1 MLFLLGHAYL
11 WSIGVEHGDP
21 SLWNMLYDPVTNCGV
36 FSDYDLAI
44 LRGQARLFGDQRTGT
59 VAFMAVELL
68 SNEYFE
74 GQLQR
79 QYGHELEAFIWVFA
93 FASLHYREGRAKK
106 NSPVSGWSTSNYIA
120 CRRHKADFWRSQE
133 LIKLRSTAE
142 TDCAD
147 QLELIVQLVRWAY
160 KLDGARGDAAIY
172 SDAGP
177 LPGSDMRS
185 TLASF
190 LTTLKSSK
198 IQLAPL
204 EEVVAKLE
212 EISQAGE

>member
-1 MLFLLGHAYL
+1 
-11 WSIGVEHGDP
+11 VEHGDP
-21 SLWNMLYDPVTNCGV
+21 SLWNMLYDPVADCGV

-44 LRGQARLFGDQRTGT
+44 LLGQVRLFGDQRTGT
-59 VAFMAVELL
+59 IAFMAVELL
-68 SNEYFE
+68 SNEYFQ

-93 FASLHYREGRAKK
+93 FASLHYRGGKAKK
-106 NSPVSGWSTSNYIA
+106 NSPVSGWLTSDYIKCA
-120 CRRHKADFWRSQE
+120 EKKSHFWRSQE
-133 LIKLRSTAE
+133 LVKLHSAAE

-147 QLELIVQLVRWAY
+147 QLKLIVQLVRWAY

-172 SDAGP
+172 LDAGP

-190 LTTLKSSK
+190 LATLKSSK

-212 EISQAGE
+212 EISQ